1 MVPIMVNRLSLA
13 RRTQII
19 GALVEGISI
28 RSTERMTDTHRDTIM
43 WLMVGVGTGCA
54 ALANDQM
61 RDLSCRRIQCDE
73 IWSFV
78 KVKQGHI
85 ERWTDRTK
93 IGDQWTF
100 VAIDPDTKMVAAY
113 RVGKRTRDNAVAFM
127 TDLSERLSNR
137 VQISSDSLRSYVDA
151 VEQAFGADVD
161 YGQIVKFY
169 DAESIGPGRYGP
181 PRVTGVARTVI
192 AGGPDQAHISTS
204 HVERQNLTM
213 RMSMRR
219 FTRLTNA
226 FSKKLEKLQ
235 AAVALHF
242 AHYNLVRVHKTLRV
256 TPPMAANVTD
266 RLWSLEELV
275 DRTSK

>member
-1 MVPIMVNRLSLA
+1 VRSVAECGQWLLAITSASVSGRARLLA
-13 RRTQII
+13 
-19 GALVEGISI
+19 E
-28 RSTERMTDTHRDTIM
+28 
-43 WLMVGVGTGCA
+43 
-54 ALANDQM
+54 N
-61 RDLSCRRIQCDE
+61 
-73 IWSFV
+73 
-78 KVKQGHI
+78 
-85 ERWTDRTK
+85 

-100 VAIDPDTKMVAAY
+100 VAIDAETKLVPSY

-151 VEQAFGADVD
+151 VERAFGADVD

-169 DAESIGPGRYGP
+169 DAEPVGAGRYAP
-181 PRVTGVARTVI
+181 PRVAGVQRTVI
-192 AGGPDQAHISTS
+192 AGAPEQAHISTS
-204 HVERQNLTM
+204 FVERQNLTM

-226 FSKKLEKLQ
+226 FSKKLENLQ

-242 AHYNLVRVHKTLRV
+242 AHYNLVRLHKTLRV
-256 TPPMAANVTD
+256 TPAMAANVKD